1 MHSGAPIAR
10 EPDGSAATKSLMG
23 QSKINIFMS
32 TIVMKNT
39 DTIQL
44 ESDVSAKTV
53 VALPERTKA
62 LGMYESMVRIRKYE
76 EQIYFLFLEGRIS
89 GSIHQSHG
97 QEACAVGVLYD
108 TRPTDYMAS
117 THRPAGHDLAKG
129 VSLRAM
135 MCEMFG
141 KANGC
146 CHGKGGAMH
155 MGDISVG
162 AVPANAIVGSNIPI
176 AVGMAYSCKLRRTD
190 DIVVCFFGDGATNE
204 GGFHEGINGAALWD
218 LPVVF
223 VCENNFYGASTHV
236 QATMKVQTI
245 AERAAAYGIPGERI
259 DGNDLMAVNE
269 AATRAI
275 ARARRGGGPT
285 LLELMTYRIAGHSRS
300 DASAYRPDDE
310 ESAWLARDPIKL
322 FRGRLVEEKVATDAE
337 LDAIENSVQEEV
349 DGAVQF
355 AESSQDPE
363 PEDALRN
370 VYAGEGEV

>member
-1 MHSGAPIAR
+1 
-10 EPDGSAATKSLMG
+10 
-23 QSKINIFMS
+23 
-32 TIVMKNT
+32 
-39 DTIQL
+39 
-44 ESDVSAKTV
+44 
-53 VALPERTKA
+53 
-62 LGMYESMVRIRKYE
+62 
-76 EQIYFLFLEGRIS
+76 
-89 GSIHQSHG
+89 
-97 QEACAVGVLYD
+97 
-108 TRPTDYMAS
+108 
-117 THRPAGHDLAKG
+117 
-129 VSLRAM
+129 
-135 MCEMFG
+135 
-141 KANGC
+141 
-146 CHGKGGAMH
+146 

-337 LDAIENSVQEEV
+337 LDAIENSVQKEV
-349 DGAVQF
+349 DGAVLF

>member
-1 MHSGAPIAR
+1 MKTAETVQLPHGVS
-10 EPDGSAATKSLMG
+10 TKPM
-23 QSKINIFMS
+23 
-32 TIVMKNT
+32 
-39 DTIQL
+39 
-44 ESDVSAKTV
+44 

-97 QEACAVGVLYD
+97 QEACAVGMLYD

-129 VSLRAM
+129 VSVESM

-155 MGDISVG
+155 TGDISVG

-176 AVGMAYSCKLRRTD
+176 SVGMAFSCKMLKTD
-190 DIVVCFFGDGATNE
+190 DVVVCFFGDGATNE
-204 GGFHEGINGAALWD
+204 GGFHEGINGAALWN

-223 VCENNFYGASTHV
+223 ACENNLYGASTHV

-259 DGNDLMAVNE
+259 DGNDLMTVNE

-275 ARARRGGGPT
+275 ARARRGEGPT

-300 DASAYRPDDE
+300 DASAYRPDE
-310 ESAWLARDPIKL
+310 EEAAWLARDPIRL
-322 FRGRLVEEKVATDAE
+322 FRNRLIEERVATIGE
-337 LDAIENSVQEEV
+337 LDAIDNAVQEQV
-349 DGAVQF
+349 DKAVQF
-355 AESSQDPE
+355 AESSPDPQ
-363 PEDALRN
+363 PEDALGD
-370 VYAGEGEV
+370 VYAVGGRL

>member
-1 MHSGAPIAR
+1 
-10 EPDGSAATKSLMG
+10 
-23 QSKINIFMS
+23 
-32 TIVMKNT
+32 MKT
-39 DTIQL
+39 AETVQL
-44 ESDVSAKTV
+44 PHTV
-53 VALPERTKA
+53 TETPSVALPGRTKA

-129 VSLRAM
+129 VSVESM

-155 MGDISVG
+155 TGDISVG

-176 AVGMAYSCKLRRTD
+176 SVGMAFSCKMLKTD

-204 GGFHEGINGAALWD
+204 GGFHEGINGAALWN

-223 VCENNFYGASTHV
+223 VCENNLYGASTHV
-236 QATMKVQTI
+236 LATMKVQTI
-245 AERAAAYGIPGERI
+245 AERAAAYGIPGDRI
-259 DGNDLMAVNE
+259 DGNDLMTVNE

-275 ARARRGGGPT
+275 ARARRGEGPT

-300 DASAYRPDDE
+300 DAAAYRPDDE
-310 ESAWLARDPIKL
+310 EAAWLARDPISL
-322 FRGRLVEEKVATDAE
+322 FRHRLIEERLATIGE
-337 LDAIENSVQEEV
+337 LDAIDNAVQERV
-349 DGAVQF
+349 DKAVQI
-355 AESSQDPE
+355 AESSPDPQ
-363 PEDALRN
+363 PEDALRD
-370 VYAGEGEV
+370 VYAVGGQH